1 MKLQLNAIALLA
13 MVSSRV
19 AIAFPTEANNGDTA
33 LADAVIQEATRETPV
48 EIEDDGEA
56 DIGDV
61 TSYKD
66 YGKYGDYGTYHYNK
80 YRTYRSYK
88 RDATPETA
96 QETPIET
103 NDDDETDL
111 AANINYKNYGK
122 YASYGR
128 YPPPGYRAYGTYRKY
143 PSKRND
149 NDDGDT
155 EKYGSY
161 SGYAPGDYGKY
172 EDHIAYRRD
181 IAPDAPTDIAKCIKH
196 DKPPG
201 NHDKYPVYANYKGY
215 GESTADAG
223 PPTWNYRRNL
233 APREES
239 SADADNTGPPTWNYR
254 RNLAPRRESPVDA
267 DNTIVPGV
275 WTYGR
280 NLAPDGVR
288 RRDEASESNTRYGK
302 YTKYS
307 LLARKCDRV

>member
-1 MKLQLNAIALLA
+1 MKLQLDVIALLA
-13 MVSSRV
+13 MISSRV

-33 LADAVIQEATRETPV
+33 LAAAVIQETTQETSV

-66 YGKYGDYGTYHYNK
+66 YGKYGDYGTYG
-80 YRTYRSYK
+80 TYRSYK

-111 AANINYKNYGK
+111 AANTNYKNYGK
-122 YASYGR
+122 YANYGR

-143 PSKRND
+143 TSKRNG

-155 EKYGSY
+155 KKYGSY
-161 SGYAPGDYGKY
+161 NGYAPGDYGKY

-181 IAPDAPTDIAKCIKH
+181 IAPDAATDIAKYIKH
-196 DKPPG
+196 DKPPRD
-201 NHDKYPVYANYKGY
+201 HDKYPVYANYKGY
-215 GESTADAG
+215 GDSTAGAG
-223 PPTWNYRRNL
+223 PPTWNYRRNA
-233 APREES
+233 APR
-239 SADADNTGPPTWNYR
+239 G
-254 RNLAPRRESPVDA
+254 ESPVDA

-302 YTKYS
+302 YTKYG